1 MSETQSRVSERAP
14 TKADTAPTPGV
25 FYDPLSY
32 AAYDHP
38 YDVYA
43 QLREQAPVYYNPR
56 RDLWVLSRYA
66 DVKRCL
72 ADHEHFVNALGND
85 MDGTHD
91 SYGPGNLIAL
101 DEPHHAVIR
110 EVVRPSF
117 AGREILA
124 LESTIRELT
133 RE

>member
-1 MSETQSRVSERAP
+1 MLTDTQPLEPPDGRERPAVVP
-14 TKADTAPTPGV
+14 TDEAGGLGV

-43 QLREQAPVYYNPR
+43 QLREQAPVYYDPR
-56 RDLWVLSRYA
+56 RDLWVFSRYA
-66 DVKRCL
+66 EVKQCL
-72 ADHEHFVNALGND
+72 ADHQHFVNALGND

-101 DEPHHAVIR
+101 DEPHHSVIR
-110 EVVRPSF
+110 Q
-117 AGREILA
+117 
-124 LESTIRELT
+124 
-133 RE
+133 